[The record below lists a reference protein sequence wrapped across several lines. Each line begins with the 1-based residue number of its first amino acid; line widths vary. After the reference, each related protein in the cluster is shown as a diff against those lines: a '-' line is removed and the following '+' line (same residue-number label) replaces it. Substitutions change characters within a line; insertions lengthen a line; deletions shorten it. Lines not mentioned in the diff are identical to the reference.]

1 MELIRELTE
10 EYTDYLRDESRII
23 GHAESISFPKSEE
36 DLVAIV
42 KYCYAHD
49 IQINTQ
55 GARTGLAGGASPL
68 GGHILNLGR
77 MSKILGMRYD
87 ETTDKYYMRIQPGVL
102 LVQVRKALE
111 NKSFN
116 IQGWSEESIGALNR
130 IKPHQLFFS
139 PDPTEPTASIG
150 GMAACNASGS
160 RSLLYG
166 PTRDH
171 INAVRVVLADGEITT
186 LHRGEHRAKGRD
198 FELPLASGGKFAGR
212 LPDYD
217 TPNTKDAGYFIHED
231 MELIDL
237 FLGSQGTLGII
248 SELEIC
254 LMDAPKLMW
263 GATAFFPDDY
273 TSINYVRVLRGEELP
288 GMPVFKH
295 KPAALEFFDKNTLD
309 MVVRQKALTPAFQQ
323 LQELPEV
330 YSSAIY
336 VEFND
341 SDPDSFWPVL
351 KELTKVVEAV
361 GGNPDDTWVADSPLE
376 LEKLLFFRHTVPE
389 TVNLTVD
396 EKRKKEPTITLLSA
410 DMAVPDDCIVKV
422 YEMYHNDLKNK
433 TREWI
438 IFGHIGEN
446 HFHPDIFPSNKQEYE
461 EGQEIFKD
469 WARQVSAMGGTITAE
484 HGAGKIKRELA
495 KIMYGEEGI
504 EKLRAFKYTLDN
516 KYLLGPGNIIG

>member
-1 MELIRELTE
+1 MALIREFTE

-23 GHAESISFPKSEE
+23 GNADTISFPKTEE
-36 DLVAIV
+36 DMVSVI
-42 KYCYAHD
+42 KNCYENNNPVN
-49 IQINTQ
+49 IQ
-55 GARTGLAGGASPL
+55 GARTGLAGGASPQ

-77 MSKILGMRYD
+77 MSKILGMRYNG
-87 ETTDKYYMRIQPGVL
+87 EEDKYYLRIQPGVL

-116 IQGWSEESIGALNR
+116 IQGWNEESIATLNR
-130 IKPHQLFFS
+130 IRPGQLFFS

-171 INAVRVVLADGEITT
+171 INAIRVVLANGEVTA
-186 LHRGEHRAKGRD
+186 LERGVHKVKGKD
-198 FELPLASGGKFAGR
+198 FVLPLESGGEFSGR
-212 LPDYD
+212 LPDLE
-217 TPNTKDAGYFIHED
+217 TPNTKDAGFYIHENMD
-231 MELIDL
+231 LVDL
-237 FLGSQGTLGII
+237 FLGSQGTLGVI

-263 GATAFFPDDY
+263 GVTAFFPDDY

-288 GMPVFKH
+288 GLPVFKH
-295 KPAALEFFDKNTLD
+295 KPAAIEFFDKQTLD
-309 MVVRQKALTPAFQQ
+309 MVLRQKAITPAFQQ

-341 SDPDSFWPVL
+341 GDADNFWPVL
-351 KELTKVVEAV
+351 KELGQVIEAV
-361 GGNPDDTWVADSPLE
+361 GGNPNDTWVADGPLE

-389 TVNLTVD
+389 TVNLIVD
-396 EKRKKEPTITLLSA
+396 EKRKKEPSITILSA

-422 YEMYHNDLKNK
+422 YDMYHNDLKNK
-433 TREWI
+433 TKEWI

-446 HFHPDIFPSNKQEYE
+446 HYHPDIFPNNKREYE
-461 EGQEIFKD
+461 EGHEIFKD
-469 WARQVSAMGGTITAE
+469 WARQVREMGGTITAE
-484 HGAGKIKRELA
+484 HGAGKIKKELA
-495 KIMYGEEGI
+495 RIMYGDENV
-504 EKLRAFKYTLDN
+504 EKLRAFKTSLDP
-516 KYLLGPGNIIG
+516 KYLLSPGNII

>member
-1 MELIRELTE
+1 MELIREFSD

-23 GHAESISFPKSEE
+23 GHAKSISFPKSEE
-36 DLVAIV
+36 EMIDVI
-42 KYCYAHD
+42 KYCYEND
-49 IQINTQ
+49 ILINIQ

-68 GGHILNLGR
+68 GGNVLNLGR
-77 MSKILGMRYD
+77 MSKILGLRYD
-87 ETTDKYYMRIQPGVL
+87 EEQDKYYMRIQPGVL
-102 LVQVRKALE
+102 LLQVRKALE

-116 IQGWSEESIGALNR
+116 IQGWSEESIAVLNR
-130 IKPHQLFFS
+130 IKPGELFFS

-171 INAVRVVLADGEITT
+171 INAIRVILANGEVTE
-186 LHRGEHRAKGRD
+186 LRRGVHKVNGKD
-198 FELPLASGGKFAGR
+198 FVFPLESGGEFVGR
-212 LPDYD
+212 LPDMES
-217 TPNTKDAGYFIHED
+217 PNTKDAGFFIHD
-231 MELIDL
+231 NMELIDL

-263 GATAFFPDDY
+263 GVTAFFPDDY
-273 TSINYVRVLRGEELP
+273 TSINYVRVLRGEQLP

-295 KPAALEFFDKNTLD
+295 KPAAIEFFDKQTLD
-309 MVVRQKALTPAFQQ
+309 MVLRQKEITPAFQQ

-341 SDPDSFWPVL
+341 SDSDNFWPVL
-351 KELTKVVEAV
+351 KELGKVIEAV
-361 GGNPDDTWVADSPLE
+361 GGNPDDTWVADGPLE

-389 TVNLTVD
+389 TVNLIVD
-396 EKRKKEPTITLLSA
+396 EKRKKEPTITILSA

-422 YEMYHNDLKNK
+422 YDMYHNDLKNK
-433 TREWI
+433 TKEWI

-446 HFHPDIFPSNKQEYE
+446 HYHPDIFPNNKEEYE
-461 EGQEIFKD
+461 AGHEIFKD
-469 WARQVSAMGGTITAE
+469 WARQVRDMGGTITAE
-484 HGAGKIKRELA
+484 HGAGKIKKELA
-495 KIMYGEEGI
+495 RIMYGDENV
-504 EKLRAFKYTLDN
+504 EKLRAFKTSLDP
-516 KYLLGPGNIIG
+516 KYLLSPGNII